1 MTFSIDLN
9 SYGFRCLLNDD
20 EKKRYDD
27 MLDYFFDHNYTEDY
41 SVDELMFKWGKQAY
55 PAKYAQ
61 FIRQQV
67 MQQCGVK
74 LDVKQRVELELL
86 ELTEKLTSLHQMLFQ
101 TPNELIEKLPS
112 NAIQHLHCQEQAM
125 SQYQSVL
132 EARLKEM
139 I

>member
-1 MTFSIDLN
+1 MFSISLN
-9 SYGFRCLLNDD
+9 SYDFRCLLNDD
-20 EKKRYDD
+20 EKKRYDS
-27 MLDYFFDHNYTEDY
+27 MLDYFFDHHYTEDY

-61 FIRQQV
+61 FIRQQD
-67 MQQCGVK
+67 MRQSGVE

-86 ELTEKLTSLHQMLFQ
+86 ELTEKLTKLRQTIFQ
-101 TPNELIEKLPS
+101 TPNELIKKLS
-112 NAIQHLHCQEQAM
+112 NSAMQHLCRQEQAM
-125 SQYQSVL
+125 TQYQSIL

>member
-9 SYGFRCLLNDD
+9 SYDFRCLLNDD
-20 EKKRYDD
+20 EKKRYDT
-27 MLDYFFDHNYTEDY
+27 MLDYFFDHHYTEDY
-41 SVDELMFKWGKQAY
+41 SVDELMLKWGKQTY

-67 MQQCGVK
+67 VQQSDAK

-86 ELTEKLTSLHQMLFQ
+86 ELTEKLTKLHQTICQ
-101 TPNELIEKLPS
+101 TPNAIIEKLS
-112 NAIQHLHCQEQAM
+112 SSAIQHLHCQEQAM
-125 SQYQSVL
+125 IQYQSIL